1 MALHLHRAGLALA
14 LTLVLSACGAK
25 PEAETTAEAPAASL
39 AVSLTRA
46 QSTTIERSLLASGP
60 VSAWEEMQLGVEIS
74 GVRVTAL
81 KVDVGQQVRK
91 GQVRLE
97 LDHRTLDSELRQAQA
112 AANEAEAGVALA
124 KTNLARGQMLAKE
137 KLISASA
144 FDELRATLVQA
155 EARQATARAQR
166 DGVQLR
172 RDFAALRA
180 PDDGVIAKRMV
191 QPGQVVMAGAE
202 LLRLIRQGR
211 LEWRAEL
218 SEAELARVRPG
229 ARVRIA
235 ASDGSLIE
243 GRVRAVTPGL
253 DAQTR
258 TGTVYADLP
267 QPGTLKVG
275 AFVQGR
281 ILTGDSTGVTVP
293 TAAVVQR
300 DGYPYVFTV
309 DANNVARRLRVRTG
323 AAENGRT
330 EILEGIQAGDRVVE
344 RGAGFLGDGDVVRVV
359 NEAAGP
365 AQ

>member
-1 MALHLHRAGLALA
+1 MAFPLHRVAIALA
-14 LTLVLSACGAK
+14 FTLILSACGSQSEPAV
-25 PEAETTAEAPAASL
+25 EAPAASL
-39 AVSLTRA
+39 AVSLTTA
-46 QSTTIERSLLASGP
+46 QSATIERSLLASGP

-81 KVDVGQQVRK
+81 NVDVGQQVRK
-91 GQVRLE
+91 GQVLLE

-112 AANEAEAGVALA
+112 AANEADAGVALA
-124 KTNLARGQMLAKE
+124 KTNLARGQMLVNE

-144 FDELRATLVQA
+144 FDELRAAMVQA

-172 RDFAALRA
+172 RDFASLRA

-191 QPGQVVMAGAE
+191 QPGQVVMAGAA

-229 ARVRIA
+229 ALVRIP
-235 ASDGSLIE
+235 ASDGSVIE

-267 QPGTLKVG
+267 EPGALKVG
-275 AFVQGR
+275 TFVQGR
-281 ILTGDSTGVTVP
+281 ILTGDSSGITVP

-309 DANNVARRLRVRTG
+309 DAKNVAHRLRVRTG

-330 EILEGIQAGDRVVE
+330 EILEGIKAGDRIVE

-359 NEAAGP
+359 NDAADP
-365 AQ
+365 TR

>member
-1 MALHLHRAGLALA
+1 MAFPLHRIGVALA
-14 LTLVLSACGAK
+14 FALTLSACGTK
-25 PEAETTAEAPAASL
+25 SESETAVETPAASL
-39 AVSLTRA
+39 TVSLAPA
-46 QSTTIERSLLASGP
+46 QSATIERSLLASGP

-91 GQVRLE
+91 GQVLLE

-112 AANEAEAGVALA
+112 AANEADAGVALA

-172 RDFAALRA
+172 RDFASLRA

-218 SEAELARVRPG
+218 SESELARVAPG
-229 ARVRIA
+229 AIVRLV
-235 ASDGSLIE
+235 ASDGSQIE

-267 QPGTLKVG
+267 DPGTLKVG

-281 ILTGDSTGVTVP
+281 ILTGDSSGITVP

-309 DANNVARRLRVRTG
+309 DAKNVAHRLRVRTG
-323 AAENGRT
+323 ANENGRT
-330 EILEGIQAGDRVVE
+330 EILEGLKAGELVVE

-359 NEAAGP
+359 NEAPGQAR
-365 AQ
+365 